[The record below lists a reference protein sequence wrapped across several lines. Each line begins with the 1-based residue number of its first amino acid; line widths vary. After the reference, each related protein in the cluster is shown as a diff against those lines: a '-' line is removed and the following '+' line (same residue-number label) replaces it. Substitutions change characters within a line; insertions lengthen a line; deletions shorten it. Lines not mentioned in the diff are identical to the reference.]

1 MVSVCVFGSRCAER
15 DGGRRAA
22 QGAGDGGKDDAAK
35 AADKKPEEP
44 EETDLVNF
52 PSFFETFLK

>member
-52 PSFFETFLK
+52 SFFF

>member
-22 QGAGDGGKDDAAK
+22 QGAGDGGKDDAAI

-44 EETDLVNF
+44 EEMDLVNF
-52 PSFFETFLK
+52 SFFFLKLF